1 MHKAQLQPVPT
12 LALSF
17 HDLMALRGII
27 RAYITYTR
35 RTSQP
40 PSERQTHL
48 DVLETLYTR
57 LTSVP
62 ANITDIAFLL
72 SIAEV
77 AALSGAIKG
86 FCTFIRSKVPPS
98 QERDETLQ
106 GVEQMREVLLQM
118 L

>member
-1 MHKAQLQPVPT
+1 MHKSYLKAVPT

-17 HDLMALRGII
+17 HDLVAVRGII
-27 RAYITYTR
+27 RASITYTR

-40 PSERQTHL
+40 TPARQDQL
-48 DVLETLYTR
+48 DVLETLYAR

-62 ANITDIAFLL
+62 ANVSDIAFLP

-98 QERDETLQ
+98 QERD
-106 GVEQMREVLLQM
+106 
-118 L
+118 

>member
-1 MHKAQLQPVPT
+1 MHKAHLHSVPT
-12 LALSF
+12 LAVSF

-40 PSERQTHL
+40 TPARHDQL
-48 DVLETLYTR
+48 NVLETLYTR
-57 LTSVP
+57 LISVP
-62 ANITDIAFLL
+62 ANVSDIAFLL

-98 QERDETLQ
+98 QERDEILRDI
-106 GVEQMREVLLQM
+106 ERMRETLVAM

>member
-1 MHKAQLQPVPT
+1 MHKTHLHPIPT

-17 HDLMALRGII
+17 HDLIALRGII

-35 RTSQP
+35 RTNKATP
-40 PSERQTHL
+40 ARQEHL
-48 DVLETLYTR
+48 DVLETLYAR
-57 LTSVP
+57 LMSVP
-62 ANITDIAFLL
+62 ANVSEIAFLL

-106 GVEQMREVLLQM
+106 GVERMREVLLQM

>member
-1 MHKAQLQPVPT
+1 MRKAHLHSVPT

-35 RTSQP
+35 RTSKP
-40 PSERQTHL
+40 TTARQDHL

-62 ANITDIAFLL
+62 ANVSDIAFLL

-77 AALSGAIKG
+77 ATLSGAIRG
-86 FCTFIRSKVPPS
+86 FCAFVRSKVPPS
-98 QERDETLQ
+98 QERDEILRDL
-106 GVEQMREVLLQM
+106 ERMRETLASM